1 MQSTEPQP
9 VKTSGMSSRS
19 NKSAR
24 ATITQVTERVQLSN
38 ATVARVL
45 NNVAHQLGPAARRRV
60 LQAIRELDFRR
71 NALARSLHQRRT
83 HTSGLTIPDISKLVN
98 PPARMSDQGR
108 QPIRSPRSHK
118 GGEHE

>member
-1 MQSTEPQP
+1 MQSTGPQP

-24 ATITQVTERVQLSN
+24 ATITQATERVQLSN
-38 ATVARVL
+38 ATASRAL
-45 NNVAHQLGPAARRRV
+45 NNVAHQLGLAARRRV

-83 HTSGLTIPDISKLVN
+83 HTSALIIPDISKLVN
-98 PPARMSDQGR
+98 PPARMSDQER
-108 QPIRSPRSHK
+108 QPIRSPGSHK
-118 GGEHE
+118 GGERE